1 MKSKAAIGNHPIHPM
16 LVTIPIG
23 SFFLAFVG
31 DLLHAATPKDP
42 FWYDLSFTCLGIG
55 LIFGVLA
62 AVFGAI
68 DYLGVPMSSRAFHL
82 ATWHALLNAFA
93 LAAFAATFI
102 VRKRGTRRRGPCGR
116 PPSASCSADSRCSP
130 PADGS
135 EESSL
140 TSTASGSSKSLH
152 RRPRSLRPP
161 PLPARAGRRAR
172 PLRDES
178 GRARARARSLS
189 RRGFSTLPDRSPRHG
204 FRTNS

>member
-1 MKSKAAIGNHPIHPM
+1 MKSKAAIGNHPIHPV

-102 VRKRGTRRRGPCGR
+102 VRKRGNASEGPLW
-116 PPSASCSADSRCSP
+116 SAAFGLLLGGFALLAAGGWLGGKLAYEHRVGVVEEPP
-130 PADGS
+130 PAPA
-135 EESSL
+135 ESPAPAPSGPRGAAGKAVARRIRQG
-140 TSTASGSSKSLH
+140 AS
-152 RRPRSLRPP
+152 
-161 PLPARAGRRAR
+161 
-172 PLRDES
+172 
-178 GRARARARSLS
+178 
-189 RRGFSTLPDRSPRHG
+189 
-204 FRTNS
+204 